1 MNDVVLLPDQR
12 KGSVLRVCDEGV
24 NAQTY
29 FIETS
34 ERGYFAVGERETFW
48 IHERNLKRAT

>member
-29 FIETS
+29 FIETR